1 MKELEKLFLVWVDH
15 GLIDRG
21 IQGWRLAG
29 EYATYEEA
37 CQAAPSLSYGREY
50 VVTKR
55 LKSEEA
61 VGGVAV

>member
-1 MKELEKLFLVWVDH
+1 MKQTENLYLVWVDH

-21 IQGWRLAG
+21 LQGWRLAG

-37 CQAAPSLSYGREY
+37 CHAAPSLSYGRAY

-55 LKSEEA
+55 LKSEAA